1 MSGDVPLYDLAGNG
15 LAEITA
21 PVSNRM
27 SVVTCDKHP
36 SSSHGA
42 AGSFRKT
49 VRS

>member
-15 LAEITA
+15 PAGITV

-36 SSSHGA
+36 GSSHGA
-42 AGSFRKT
+42 PVSFRKT
-49 VRS
+49 ATS